1 MRSNYAFKNMPLL
14 LGVRPEGISTYPKKV
29 DYLPCTGI
37 TFLGK
42 YLGKKGSCGDAE
54 SDCCSVWEC
63 NHCGEAFRG

>member
-1 MRSNYAFKNMPLL
+1 MHSKICPYCWESDQKEYPL
-14 LGVRPEGISTYPKKV
+14 TQKKV

-42 YLGKKGSCGDAE
+42 YLGKKGSCGDTE

-63 NHCGEAFRG
+63 NRCGEAFRG